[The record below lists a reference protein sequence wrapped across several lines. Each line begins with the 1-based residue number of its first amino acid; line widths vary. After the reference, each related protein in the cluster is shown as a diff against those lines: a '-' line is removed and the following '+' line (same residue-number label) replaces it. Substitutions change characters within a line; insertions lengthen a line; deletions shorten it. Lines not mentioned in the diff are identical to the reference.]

1 MMFLQLVAEVACA
14 RLSISADKRNKRASS
29 QIANGR
35 EKGGNREGES
45 LKAFF
50 QIPQIS
56 AYFLKN
62 RFSSQNVKFQNVKR
76 CGAGRYRVSHARHV
90 CAREAN

>member
-35 EKGGNREGES
+35 KKGGNREGES

-62 RFSSQNVKFQNVKR
+62 RFSCQNVKR
-76 CGAGRYRVSHARHV
+76 CGAGGYRVSHARHV